1 MKKVA
6 TEAIGYQNLK
16 DKQREVIVNF
26 VKGNDVFAVLP
37 TSYGKGLCY
46 TCLPIVYD
54 CLLGTE
60 GSIVLVVT
68 PLIAIIKDQ
77 VTYITGLLFYV
88 LDFFIVHLLKK
99 TVPSRAPVQVLRIR
113 FLRFFFL

>member
-6 TEAIGYQNLK
+6 TEAIGYQSLK

-68 PLIAIIKDQ
+68 PLIGIIKDQ

-88 LDFFIVHLLKK
+88 LDFFIVHLLNKQCL
-99 TVPSRAPVQVLRIR
+99 PEHQYR
-113 FLRFFFL
+113 F